1 MITKFARLEFELFT
15 KPSKSDFYEFIKIR
29 HRINELE
36 HLVHVFLNTV
46 SYHNWIIINHRRDAE
61 GAKKLF
67 FCFSLRGRKAKT
79 FII

>member
-1 MITKFARLEFELFT
+1 MR
-15 KPSKSDFYEFIKIR
+15 Y
-29 HRINELE
+29 RINELE

-61 GAKKLF
+61 GAKK
-67 FCFSLRGRKAKT
+67 

>member
-1 MITKFARLEFELFT
+1 M
-15 KPSKSDFYEFIKIR
+15 R

-67 FCFSLRGRKAKT
+67 FLLFAERAKRKNIQRLGIRK
-79 FII
+79 